1 MYKGI
6 DGQGPESST
15 VTPFRGY
22 TRMWGGQLSPRG
34 LTGKVFVTV
43 YGQAKKKKKSNH
55 TQDFGLLLPNSLLQC
70 VSRYT
75 KS

>member
-55 TQDFGLLLPNSLLQC
+55 T
-70 VSRYT
+70 
-75 KS
+75 